1 MGKDHP
7 LWRKGV
13 VGGHGGGPMARR
25 TRMASQPTAASAT
38 EVARRHGAP
47 CAPAGGA
54 RCVRASAATWRGRK
68 GGSFAGCERAARVVS
83 LLDGG
88 GSGQPLIAGTTAVGG
103 CQAAN
108 AAPPADHQPYR
119 GPLVGSCGPLSF
131 LRPIPFVVPVQRTG
145 GPWGRVWFGIIA
157 LGVGCV
163 AQLVVVSS
171 RFHPDANT
179 PPRPPAAVPSVL
191 ASCPGPCLA

>member
-1 MGKDHP
+1 MAHTPHLAHEPAPRRFPAPHP
-7 LWRKGV
+7 
-13 VGGHGGGPMARR
+13 RR
-25 TRMASQPTAASAT
+25 QRRRAWPTAAVGSAHVT
-38 EVARRHGAP
+38 QPPRWRGGRADWVRGG
-47 CAPAGGA
+47 GGA
-54 RCVRASAATWRGRK
+54 RSCGRRPPPIRSGGWGRGLSLPPSA
-68 GGSFAGCERAARVVS
+68 V
-83 LLDGG
+83 GG